1 MILWLTLAAAL
12 ALDPQQASPPDG
24 PPLPAESATSAVSLL
39 QLDDLVAAAAAHY
52 PRRRE
57 VQLRGDIADR
67 RLANLD
73 ARFRPSLDLQGAAAY
88 HSEVAQL
95 PGGVV
100 AGPPHDQYSVVLGAD
115 QRLWDGGRTRREK
128 AIEEAGRDLDQ
139 QQVEV
144 DFFAMRERLEGAF
157 FAALLSEKEVELL
170 ATLETDLQAQLGL
183 AESRV
188 EAGVALPG
196 NAAVLAAELEEQRQ
210 RRVQAAGERR
220 AALAVAGAL
229 AGRELPEESALA
241 LPSIAAPPDP
251 VAAARAA
258 AAGSGVGRPE
268 LEALARGRRLLAEQR
283 ALSGLARKPIVSAF
297 AQGGLGRPPDQ
308 NFLERDPTPF
318 AVLGVR
324 LRWQPFDWGVSAR
337 EAEVRGLEAE
347 VSQAREQAFLESLSA
362 SLEAIARRIEALRS
376 VVAGDDRIV
385 ELRSS
390 TSRQVEAQ
398 LREGVITPADYLVER
413 NAEHRARLT
422 RERHRLELA
431 RDTVDFLTTLGSS
444 R

>member
-1 MILWLTLAAAL
+1 MIHWLLLATAL
-12 ALDPQQASPPDG
+12 ALDPQQAAPSADPP
-24 PPLPAESATSAVSLL
+24 PSAESATPSAPHL
-39 QLDDLVAAAAAHY
+39 QLDELVAAASEHY

-57 VQLRGDIADR
+57 IELRAGIADR

-88 HSEVAQL
+88 HSEVARL
-95 PGGVV
+95 PVGNV
-100 AGPPHDQYSVVLGAD
+100 AGPPHDQYSVFVGAD
-115 QRLWDGGRTRREK
+115 QRLWDGGRTRQEK
-128 AIEEAGRDLDQ
+128 AIEQAGRDLDQ
-139 QQVEV
+139 QQIEV
-144 DFFAMRERLEGAF
+144 DFFAVRERLEGAY
-157 FAALLSEKEVELL
+157 FAALLSEKEIDLI
-170 ATLETDLQAQLGL
+170 ATLEADFEAQLGL

-196 NAAVLAAELEEQRQ
+196 DAAVLAAELEEQRQ

-220 AALAVAGAL
+220 AALAVLGAL
-229 AGRELPEESALA
+229 AGRELPDESVLA
-241 LPSIAAPPDP
+241 LPAASAPADLG
-251 VAAARAA
+251 AAARAA

-268 LEALARGRRLLAEQR
+268 IEALARGRRLLAEQR
-283 ALSGLARKPIVSAF
+283 ALTGLAGKPTVSAF

-308 NFLERDPTPF
+308 NFLERDLTPF
-318 AVLGVR
+318 AVLGLR
-324 LRWQPFDWGVSAR
+324 LRWQPFDWGVAAR

-362 SLEAIARRIEALRS
+362 SLEGIARRIEALRS
-376 VVAGDDRIV
+376 VVSADDRIV
-385 ELRSS
+385 ELRQS

-431 RDTVDFLTTLGSS
+431 RDTVDFLTTLGVS